1 MKKKKKNIEEVLA
14 RAEKLFAR
22 GNFTLAKKEFENAQ
36 KKLKQ
41 EDIAQKIRICGKEAE
56 TLKGR
61 ELIKQARKAEKK
73 GNFTQALKCFEA
85 ASSILSEEWII
96 KRIGLLRERTTAGNA
111 HSAAK
116 EAEAAGDFQKAADL
130 YAAAGNSAATADLLL
145 KRAKCLVRAE
155 NFDQAVAVFEN
166 LSLTDSSSRYD
177 YGLALAKTG
186 RLGECLHVWQ
196 GLDTADKRFA
206 EQKKTVCLFLA
217 ADLYDRFAEKKGYA
231 AIYRDARFLMNSA
244 GSYLERHQIRSLE
257 DLLEYAKYAW
267 IEELWDAEKFET
279 IAGLLE
285 TGFAPTTPAL
295 LALHAKI
302 GFKLAINDGK
312 HLTTMLLYWI
322 TAIYS
327 RQITDDYSTKGD
339 ETQRVRQKLIDV
351 ARDLIKKYRNTDYGR
366 RAATYLKIDQKII
379 QKLINLA
386 GEKQDRTHRI
396 CTPLYAAR
404 FDKTA
409 DILSLIRENKTFF
422 KETENYLATGAY
434 YSAAGECLYL
444 MENNEYEKAINHLTD
459 LPKESENHEFMDYA
473 EKRVHFEFGMY
484 CLEKGEGRLNG
495 FFKAAQALF
504 DLAPVYEKKF
514 TEKALEID
522 EWETLQ
528 IWEDALSYLNEKRPS
543 EAVRQALS
551 LVMCRRAM
559 TLCNQG
565 KLSMKAMKMISRK
578 ALRLHPENEMARCTL
593 QDVTINFEVK
603 AIYNAFNRNKL
614 GRASRIAL
622 ESEHQQV
629 RDKYF
634 ELVADIFE
642 DIMASEMVHNDKLIM
657 LNDVYDWAATVD
669 ANHPVLGEMYMNLN
683 MEDVG

>member
-1 MKKKKKNIEEVLA
+1 MKKKKKNIEAVLA

-22 GNFTLAKKEFENAQ
+22 GNFPLAKKEFEKAQ
-36 KKLKQ
+36 KKLKR
-41 EDIAQKIRICGKEAE
+41 EDIAEKIRICRKEAE

-61 ELIKQARKAEKK
+61 ELIKRARKAEKK

-85 ASSILSEEWII
+85 ASSICSEEWII
-96 KRIGLLRERTTAGNA
+96 KRIGVLRDRTTAGNA

-130 YAAAGNSAATADLLL
+130 YAAAGNCAATADLLL
-145 KRAKCLVRAE
+145 KKAKCLVRAE
-155 NFDQAVAVFEN
+155 NYDQAVAVFEN
-166 LSLTDSSSRYD
+166 LSLTDSCSRYD

-186 RLGECLHVWQ
+186 HYGECLHVWEK
-196 GLDTADKRFA
+196 LETTDERFA

-217 ADLYDRFAEKKGYA
+217 ADLYDRFAEKGDYA
-231 AIYRDARFLMNSA
+231 AIYRDTGFLLNSA
-244 GSYLERHQIRSLE
+244 VDCLERHQVRALE
-257 DLLEYAKYAW
+257 DLGEYAKYAW
-267 IEELWDAEKFET
+267 IEELWEAEKFET

-285 TGFAPTTPAL
+285 TRLAPTMPAL
-295 LALHAKI
+295 LALHAKL

-327 RQITDDYSTKGD
+327 RQITDGFSTKGD

-351 ARDLIKKYRNTDYGR
+351 ARDLIKKYGDTDYGR
-366 RAATYLKIDQKII
+366 LAATYLKIDQKLI
-379 QKLINLA
+379 QELINLA
-386 GEKQDRTHRI
+386 GEKQGRTHRI

-409 DILSLIRENKTFF
+409 DILSLIRENRAFF

-444 MENNEYEKAINHLTD
+444 MENNEYEKAINLLAD
-459 LPKESENHEFMDYA
+459 LPKKSEDHEFMDYA

-495 FFKAAQALF
+495 FFKTAQALF
-504 DLAPVYEKKF
+504 DLAPVYEQKF

-522 EWETLQ
+522 EWDTLQ

-559 TLCNQG
+559 TMCNQG

-578 ALRLHPENEMARCTL
+578 ALRLYPENEMARCTL
-593 QDVTINFEVK
+593 RDITINFEVK
-603 AIYNAFNRNKL
+603 EIYNSFNRHKL
-614 GRASRIAL
+614 GRASRIAV
-622 ESEHQQV
+622 ESDHQQI

-634 ELVADIFE
+634 EFVADIFE
-642 DIMASEMVHNDKLIM
+642 DIMESEMDHNDKLIM
-657 LNDVYDWAATVD
+657 LKDIYEWAATVD
-669 ANHPVLGEMYMNLN
+669 ANHPVLGDMYLHLN